1 MRTDS
6 DSENDMAAE
15 EKRSHAGHGRTLL
28 KRVFSAKK
36 TSWLGWWYDMRPQAC
51 LRQLAWSST

>member
-6 DSENDMAAE
+6 DSDNVMAAE
-15 EKRSHAGHGRTLL
+15 DKRSHAGHGKVLL

-36 TSWLGWWYDMRPQAC
+36 TSWPQWWYEAAGLLETAQA
-51 LRQLAWSST
+51 LSST

>member
-6 DSENDMAAE
+6 DSDNDMAAE
-15 EKRSHAGHGRTLL
+15 DKRSHAGHGKMLL

-36 TSWLGWWYDMRPQAC
+36 TSWPQSSGG
-51 LRQLAWSST
+51 LAPLVLEQEKE